1 MLVTLLAGHYAF
13 NYAWTVWDRLFG
25 TEMVALLASL
35 GVECPS
41 EPPSA
46 WGEILKPS
54 WDHAVALRRKQTFFS
69 RVSLGNSG
77 GTPVYYKLLCVW
89 QDQNEENGHV
99 RMRTI
104 RGMHG
109 DARRAR

>member
-1 MLVTLLAGHYAF
+1 IRYQRTYFKHQQSGAYCYLADEVVGLGPHERIDPLLRAQLAERAVEMPYGKAGRWSETE
-13 NYAWTVWDRLFG
+13 AWHVSRQTV
-25 TEMVALLASL
+25 M
-35 GVECPS
+35 
-41 EPPSA
+41 
-46 WGEILKPS
+46 K
-54 WDHAVALRRKQTFFS
+54 AVRKV
-69 RVSLGNSG
+69 R
-77 GTPVYYKLLCVW
+77 CVW

>member
-1 MLVTLLAGHYAF
+1 MSRQADWRPAAVTDQEAAKI
-13 NYAWTVWDRLFG
+13 
-25 TEMVALLASL
+25 L
-35 GVECPS
+35 GCGV
-41 EPPSA
+41 
-46 WGEILKPS
+46 
-54 WDHAVALRRKQTFFS
+54 
-69 RVSLGNSG
+69 
-77 GTPVYYKLLCVW
+77 CVW